1 MRKKVSDHTVSG
13 MRGWKKC
20 LLVFFA
26 GALLVSGICLVRL
39 LLQYQSE
46 DAANEALA
54 EQVQAAAED
63 PVVTDEQSSVQAP
76 EQPLVQAPE
85 VLDTRYL
92 SVCSQNSDIAAWLTA
107 EGIGVDLPVMFTPDD
122 PDHYLRLAF
131 DGTYAISG
139 CLFIGEGCQP
149 DSGNIVVYG
158 HNMNNESMFGNLDKY
173 ASEEFAEEHPVF
185 TYDLIH
191 EDGSFERLQFEV
203 MTAFYSQIYPDSR
216 SDVFRYYAYNDLSD
230 PKVLREFSDQ
240 IMELALY
247 DRGVRPEYGQR
258 VLTLSTC
265 SYHVTNGR
273 FVVVACEI
281 PNEAE

>member
-1 MRKKVSDHTVSG
+1 MRKKVSDHTASG

-63 PVVTDEQSSVQAP
+63 PVVID

-281 PNEAE
+281 PDEAE